1 MCTFC
6 GQITDIVSAVC
17 GQTTNTVVKVLC
29 YQTIDTVVSTF
40 CGQAIDIVSAVCG
53 QTTNIVVTV
62 LCCHPIDIV
71 GSVLFVV
78 RPFTVDSE
86 VGRESFSHGPIYIYI
101 GPCLFYSLSSGTVDT
116 EICRA
121 TKVLLPCN
129 SYGNGLSCCS
139 HDSCCD
145 C

>member
-1 MCTFC
+1 MSTFC

-62 LCCHPIDIV
+62 LCCQPIDIV

-86 VGRESFSHGPIYIYI
+86 VGRESFSHGPIYIYRSM
-101 GPCLFYSLSSGTVDT
+101 PFLQSVKWYS
-116 EICRA
+116 
-121 TKVLLPCN
+121 
-129 SYGNGLSCCS
+129 
-139 HDSCCD
+139 
-145 C
+145 